1 MTRVLLA
8 DSDAALVFAM
18 SRSLAHFGIEVVAC
32 SSPGST
38 RGCLEE
44 QRFDLVVIDH
54 RWRSAAWLDGGDG
67 AGPGTETPVV
77 FTTSFLG
84 PCEGGRLVQGLMLL
98 RKPFTS
104 IELLSIIRRELGL
117 PLIPPASTIDAL
129 HRAHAHRETVCLGD
143 PPLAGRSSAADSRI
157 YLDRGELV
165 HAVFGSLT
173 GVAALREILRRR
185 APLGMSSADPAPA
198 RSIQQPFKAL
208 IFEILQELDTLPSGA
223 PTRLVRSWRARR
235 HRGLSSA

>member
-38 RGCLEE
+38 RGRLEE

-54 RWRSAAWLDGGDG
+54 RWRGSAWRDG
-67 AGPGTETPVV
+67 ASTGMETPVV

-98 RKPFTS
+98 RKPFS
-104 IELLSIIRRELGL
+104 SLELLSIIRRELGL

-129 HRAHAHRETVCLGD
+129 QRAHAHRETVCLRD
-143 PPLAGRSSAADSRI
+143 PSLAGRPSAADSRI

-185 APLGMSSADPAPA
+185 APLAMSSADAAPT
-198 RSIQQPFKAL
+198 RSIRQPFKAL

-223 PTRLVRSWRARR
+223 PIRLVRSSRARR
-235 HRGLSSA
+235 DRGLSSA

>member
-8 DSDAALVFAM
+8 DGDAALVFAM
-18 SRSLAHFGIEVVAC
+18 SRSLAHFGIEAVAC

-38 RGCLEE
+38 RGCIEE

-54 RWRSAAWLDGGDG
+54 RWRNAAWRDGPSTGKQ
-67 AGPGTETPVV
+67 TPVV

-84 PCEGGRLVQGLMLL
+84 PCEGGRLLQGLMLL
-98 RKPFTS
+98 RKPFS
-104 IELLSIIRRELGL
+104 SVELLSIVRRELGL
-117 PLIPPASTIDAL
+117 PHIPPASTIDAL
-129 HRAHAHRETVCLGD
+129 HRAHAHRQTVCLRS
-143 PPLAGRSSAADSRI
+143 PRLVRRASAGESRI

-165 HAVFGSLT
+165 HAATESLA

-185 APLGMSSADPAPA
+185 ASLGMSSADGAPT
-198 RSIQQPFKAL
+198 RSIHRAFKPL

-223 PTRLVRSWRARR
+223 PPRRFRNSRARR
-235 HRGLSSA
+235 DRGLSSA

>member
-32 SSPGST
+32 SSPGAA
-38 RGCLEE
+38 RGCLDER
-44 QRFDLVVIDH
+44 RFDLIVIDH
-54 RWRSAAWLDGGDG
+54 CWRSAAWLDRCGTGG
-67 AGPGTETPVV
+67 ETPVV

-84 PCEGGRLVQGLMLL
+84 PCEGGRRVPGLMLL
-98 RKPFTS
+98 HKPFS
-104 IELLSIIRRELGL
+104 SLELLSIIRRELGL
-117 PLIPPASTIDAL
+117 PHIPPASTIDAL
-129 HRAHAHRETVCLGD
+129 HRAHAHRETVCLRD
-143 PPLAGRSSAADSRI
+143 PCLAGRPCAADARI

-165 HAVFGSLT
+165 HAVFGSLA

-185 APLGMSSADPAPA
+185 APLGMSSADVAPA
-198 RSIQQPFKAL
+198 RSIQRPFKPL

-223 PTRLVRSWRARR
+223 PPRLLRDAKARR
-235 HRGLSSA
+235 DRGLSSA

>member
-54 RWRSAAWLDGGDG
+54 RWRSAAWRDG
-67 AGPGTETPVV
+67 AGTGQQTPIV

-98 RKPFTS
+98 QKPFS
-104 IELLSIIRRELGL
+104 SLQLLSIIRRELGL
-117 PLIPPASTIDAL
+117 PHIRPASTIDAL
-129 HRAHAHRETVCLGD
+129 HRAHAHRETVCLRD
-143 PPLAGRSSAADSRI
+143 PSRRSSARGSCI

-165 HAVFGSLT
+165 HAVFGSLA

-185 APLGMSSADPAPA
+185 APLGMSSAEEAPT
-198 RSIQQPFKAL
+198 RSIQRPFKPL
-208 IFEILQELDTLPSGA
+208 IFEILKELDTLPT
-223 PTRLVRSWRARR
+223 PPRLLRSSRARR
-235 HRGLSSA
+235 DRGLSSA